1 MASDDELG
9 GESFDDSSPLS
20 PLQQGMLFQSLAAA
34 GADPNLIQ
42 ITGELPEDIDP
53 ELFDT
58 AWQKVAERHEV
69 LRTSFHAGQ
78 VSKQRIHKRTR
89 VPFVFQD
96 FSGLPLEARTLE
108 NRSDFIGCGECLLIE
123 EQVFDAGC
131 FHAAA
136 TSTPHA
142 K

>member
-9 GESFDDSSPLS
+9 GESFEDSSPLS
-20 PLQQGMLFQSLAAA
+20 PLQQGLLFQSLAAA

-42 ITGELPEDIDP
+42 ITGELPEEIDP

-78 VSKQRIHKRTR
+78 TSKQRIHKRAR
-89 VPFVFQD
+89 VPFIFQE
-96 FSGLPLEARTLE
+96 FSGLPLEARTPA
-108 NRSDFIGCGECLLIE
+108 IE
-123 EQVFDAGC
+123 EF
-131 FHAAA
+131 
-136 TSTPHA
+136 A
-142 K
+142 KNQSRSCANESGASFSSVSGSIGN